1 LKGVSFTV
9 NKILLSGLFFCS
21 NIYASE
27 IPKCPDREIISRS
40 ILKAPLV
47 TELKEGAVVVL
58 ALVEKNGKVKSTEVL
73 SQEGDPRWGK
83 QAVKAMEQTI
93 FIPARKAC
101 EFEYLYTAKFEGNGK
116 EN

>member
-1 LKGVSFTV
+1 M
-9 NKILLSGLFFCS
+9 
-21 NIYASE
+21 YATE
-27 IPKCPDREIISRS
+27 IPKCPDREVISRA

-47 TELKEGAVVVL
+47 TELKEGTVVVL
-58 ALVEKNGKVKSTEVL
+58 ALVGKNGKVKSTEVL
-73 SQEGDPRWGK
+73 SQEGDRRWGK

-93 FIPARKAC
+93 FIPAHRAC